1 MMTTFATRSAIV
13 TALLALSLAATA
25 WLPAPAGAAALSSTA
40 SPTTKA
46 VTSSPAGTR
55 SSDADADADA
65 DADTADIPDSSA
77 AAADAQSDDA
87 DADDWNNPDSW
98 RGFGRHHRQ
107 HRHDND
113 LVSIGHDANLP
124 AGAQMDSVVAVFGS
138 ASNNG
143 TARQDVVS
151 VFGDTTINGP
161 TAGSAVAVLGNVTI
175 NAEVGEDVVAVLGT
189 VTLGPAAHVHGHVVS
204 VLGSVTQDPAAIVDQ
219 GVERVL
225 PEDFANAAGV
235 RHWVGRG
242 LMLGRPLVIGSGL
255 AWLWGLSFALLA
267 LYTILALLFREA
279 TEHCIATLNDNPGKS
294 LIVAILAVLLTPLL
308 LFLLAVTVVGILVIP
323 IALVLLFIAGIFGK
337 TTALGWIGARCFGLR
352 TGHAVPHP
360 AAAVLV
366 GGLIVMLVYL
376 VPVLGFVVFI
386 LLSMIGYGAVLYAL
400 LNRIR
405 RTSAAGGAAPSAP
418 SPAGAGPGPVPGPAS
433 AAPFVAAPA
442 AAAAAPA
449 AAADTTGAAATAAA
463 PAAPLPL
470 TTLPRAGFWVR
481 MGALFID
488 ALIIGVVVR
497 LLLDWHEDGS
507 NRIFLLG
514 LAVYGAVMWKAK
526 GTTIGGIVFDLR
538 VARLDSRPLDWPTV
552 CVRALGCILSL
563 CALGLGFIWIAV
575 DAGRQ
580 AWHDKLAGTIVV
592 RVPKGTPL
600 V

>member
-1 MMTTFATRSAIV
+1 MTTFATRSALV

-25 WLPAPAGAAALSSTA
+25 WLPAPAGAAPTNPSAPRPTVAASSAPA
-40 SPTTKA
+40 SGDVDT
-46 VTSSPAGTR
+46 
-55 SSDADADADA
+55 
-65 DADTADIPDSSA
+65 DTADSSA
-77 AAADAQSDDA
+77 ATSSDAQSDD
-87 DADDWNNPDSW
+87 DAGNWNNANDW
-98 RGFGRHHRQ
+98 RGFGRHRRM

-113 LVSIGHDANLP
+113 LVSIGHDANLA
-124 AGAQMDSVVAVFGS
+124 AGGQVDSVVAVFGS
-138 ASNNG
+138 ASNSG
-143 TARQDVVS
+143 TARQDVGS
-151 VFGDTTINGP
+151 VFGDTTVNGP

-175 NAEVGEDVVAVLGT
+175 NADVGEDVVSVLGN

-204 VLGSVTQDPAAIVDQ
+204 VLGTVTEDPAAIVDE

-225 PEDFANAAGV
+225 PEDFASAAGV
-235 RHWVGRG
+235 RHWVGHG

-267 LYTILALLFREA
+267 IYTILALLFREA

-294 LIVAILAVLLTPLL
+294 LIVAILAVLLTPLM
-308 LFLLAVTVVGILVIP
+308 LFLLAITVVGILVIP

-337 TTALGWIGARCFGLR
+337 TTVLGWIGGRCFGLR
-352 TGHAVPHP
+352 AGHTAPHP

-366 GGLIVMLVYL
+366 GGLLVMLVYL

-405 RTSAAGGAAPSAP
+405 RTTSAGGTAPSG
-418 SPAGAGPGPVPGPAS
+418 SVSGSAGPGPS
-433 AAPFVAAPA
+433 TAAPFAEAPA
-442 AAAAAPA
+442 AAAAAAPQHAYA
-449 AAADTTGAAATAAA
+449 AGATAA
-463 PAAPLPL
+463 PAATATPLPL
-470 TTLPRAGFWVR
+470 STLPRPGFWVR

-488 ALIIGVVVR
+488 ALIIGVLVR
-497 LLLDWHEDGS
+497 LLLDWHDDDS
-507 NRIFLLG
+507 ANRIFVLG
-514 LAVYGAVMWKAK
+514 LAVYGAVMWKVK

-538 VARLDSRPLDWPTV
+538 VTRLDSRPLDWPTV
-552 CVRALGCILSL
+552 CVRALGCVLSL

-575 DAGRQ
+575 DSGRQ

>member
-1 MMTTFATRSAIV
+1 MTTLATRSALV

-25 WLPAPAGAAALSSTA
+25 WLPAPASAAA
-40 SPTTKA
+40 
-46 VTSSPAGTR
+46 
-55 SSDADADADA
+55 
-65 DADTADIPDSSA
+65 SSA
-77 AAADAQSDDA
+77 AATSDTSDDSSATAASSAAEPADTQSDDE
-87 DADDWNNPDSW
+87 DAGNWNNANDW
-98 RGFGRHHRQ
+98 RGFGKHRRTHQ
-107 HRHDND
+107 HDDD

-124 AGAQMDSVVAVFGS
+124 AGRQIDSVVAVFGS

-151 VFGDTTINGP
+151 VFGDTTVNGP

-175 NAEVGEDVVAVLGT
+175 NADVGEDVVSVLGN

-204 VLGSVTQDPAAIVDQ
+204 VLGTVNQDPAAIVED

-225 PEDFANAAGV
+225 PEDFASAAGV
-235 RHWVGRG
+235 RHWVGHG
-242 LMLGRPLVIGSGL
+242 LMLGRPLVIGTGL

-267 LYTILALLFREA
+267 VYTILALLFREA
-279 TEHCIATLNDNPGKS
+279 TEHCIATLDANPGKS
-294 LIVAILAVLLTPLL
+294 LVVSILAVLLTPLM
-308 LFLLAVTVVGILVIP
+308 LFLLAITIVGILVIP

-337 TTALGWIGARCFGLR
+337 TTVLGWIGGRCFGLR
-352 TGHAVPHP
+352 PGHTAPHP
-360 AAAVLV
+360 AVAVLV
-366 GGLIVMLVYL
+366 GGLLVMLVYL

-405 RTSAAGGAAPSAP
+405 RTTAAGGATS
-418 SPAGAGPGPVPGPAS
+418 SGPGTVPPIAE
-433 AAPFVAAPA
+433 APA
-442 AAAAAPA
+442 AAAFAPPPA
-449 AAADTTGAAATAAA
+449 AAAADASAGATAAPEA
-463 PAAPLPL
+463 PAAILPL
-470 TTLPRAGFWVR
+470 STLPRPGFWVR

-497 LLLDWHEDGS
+497 LLLNWHDDDS
-507 NRIFLLG
+507 ANRIFVLG
-514 LAVYGAVMWKAK
+514 LAVYGAVMWKVKA
-526 GTTIGGIVFDLR
+526 TTIGGIVFDLR

-552 CVRALGCILSL
+552 CVRALGCVLSL

-575 DAGRQ
+575 DSGRQ

>member
-1 MMTTFATRSAIV
+1 MTTFATRSALV

-25 WLPAPAGAAALSSTA
+25 WLPAPAGAA
-40 SPTTKA
+40 PP
-46 VTSSPAGTR
+46 TSSSASRPAAAAA
-55 SSDADADADA
+55 SSAAAPSDATGDAAGDAG
-65 DADTADIPDSSA
+65 DTADSSA
-77 AAADAQSDDA
+77 AAAADTQSDD
-87 DADDWNNPDSW
+87 DAGNWNHSDNW
-98 RGFGRHHRQ
+98 RGFGRHRRMHQ
-107 HRHDND
+107 HDND
-113 LVSIGHDANLP
+113 LVSIGHDANLA
-124 AGAQMDSVVAVFGS
+124 AGSQVDSVVAVFGS

-151 VFGDTTINGP
+151 VFGDTTVNGP
-161 TAGSAVAVLGNVTI
+161 TAGSAVAVLGNVTV
-175 NAEVGEDVVAVLGT
+175 NADVGEDVVSVLGN

-204 VLGSVTQDPAAIVDQ
+204 VLGTVTEDPAAIVDE

-225 PEDFANAAGV
+225 PEDFASAAGV
-235 RHWVGRG
+235 RHWVGHG

-267 LYTILALLFREA
+267 IYTILALLFREA

-294 LIVAILAVLLTPLL
+294 LIVAILAVLLTPLM
-308 LFLLAVTVVGILVIP
+308 LFLLAITVVGILVIP
-323 IALVLLFIAGIFGK
+323 IALVVLFIAGIFGK
-337 TTALGWIGARCFGLR
+337 TAVLGWIGGRCFGLR
-352 TGHAVPHP
+352 AGHTAPHP

-366 GGLIVMLVYL
+366 GGLLVMLVYL

-405 RTSAAGGAAPSAP
+405 RTTASGGTAPSAP
-418 SPAGAGPGPVPGPAS
+418 APGNAGSGPSTVPSS
-433 AAPFVAAPA
+433 APPLVETPA
-442 AAAAAPA
+442 AAASAPE
-449 AAADTTGAAATAAA
+449 T
-463 PAAPLPL
+463 PAAPLPPL
-470 TTLPRAGFWVR
+470 STLPRPGFWVR

-497 LLLDWHEDGS
+497 LLLDWHDDDS
-507 NRIFLLG
+507 ANRIFVLG
-514 LAVYGAVMWKAK
+514 LAVYGAVMWKFK

-538 VARLDSRPLDWPTV
+538 VTRLDSRPLDWPTV
-552 CVRALGCILSL
+552 CVRALGCVLSL

-575 DAGRQ
+575 DSGRQ

>member
-1 MMTTFATRSAIV
+1 MTTLTTRSALV

-25 WLPAPAGAAALSSTA
+25 WLPAPAGAATA
-40 SPTTKA
+40 S
-46 VTSSPAGTR
+46 SSPSVVDGA
-55 SSDADADADA
+55 
-65 DADTADIPDSSA
+65 DSSA
-77 AAADAQSDDA
+77 AEPADTQSDD
-87 DADDWNNPDSW
+87 DAGNWNDSNDW
-98 RGFGRHHRQ
+98 RGFGRHRRLHSHQ
-107 HRHDND
+107 HEND
-113 LVSIGHDANLP
+113 LVAVGHDAVLP
-124 AGAQMDSVVAVFGS
+124 AGSEMDSVVAVFGS

-143 TARQDVVS
+143 TAHQDVVS
-151 VFGDTTINGP
+151 VFGDTTVNGP

-175 NAEVGEDVVAVLGT
+175 NADVGEDVVSVLGS

-204 VLGSVTQDPAAIVDQ
+204 VLGTVHQDPAAIVED
-219 GVERVL
+219 GIERVL
-225 PEDFANAAGV
+225 PEDFAHAEGL
-235 RHWVGRG
+235 RHWIGHG
-242 LMLGRPLVIGSGL
+242 LMLGRLLVIGSGL
-255 AWLWGLSFALLA
+255 GWLWGLSFALLA

-294 LIVAILAVLLTPLL
+294 LLVAILAVLLTPLMF
-308 LFLLAVTVVGILVIP
+308 FLLAITVVGILVIP
-323 IALVLLFIAGIFGK
+323 IALVLLIVAAVFGK
-337 TTALGWIGARCFGLR
+337 TTVLGWIGGRCFGLR
-352 TGHAVPHP
+352 AGQTLPHP

-366 GGLIVMLVYL
+366 GGLLVMLVYL

-405 RTSAAGGAAPSAP
+405 RTTSGDTI
-418 SPAGAGPGPVPGPAS
+418 PGPAPVTPGTGPG
-433 AAPFVAAPA
+433 APPPFTA

-449 AAADTTGAAATAAA
+449 ADAPA
-463 PAAPLPL
+463 PAAQATPEAQAAVAALPL
-470 TTLPRAGFWVR
+470 STLPRPGFWVR

-497 LLLDWHEDGS
+497 LLLDWHDDDVS
-507 NRIFLLG
+507 NRLFLLA
-514 LAVYGAVMWKAK
+514 LAVYGAVMWKVK

-538 VARLDSRPLDWPTV
+538 VVRLDSRALDWPTV
-552 CVRALGCILSL
+552 SVRALGCVLSL

-575 DAGRQ
+575 DSGHQ

>member
-1 MMTTFATRSAIV
+1 MTTDATRSALV

-25 WLPAPAGAAALSSTA
+25 WLPAPAGAAATGSSAAPPASVDADDNADSSTA
-40 SPTTKA
+40 EP
-46 VTSSPAGTR
+46 
-55 SSDADADADA
+55 
-65 DADTADIPDSSA
+65 ADT
-77 AAADAQSDDA
+77 QSDD
-87 DADDWNNPDSW
+87 DADNRSNGNDW
-98 RGFGRHHRQ
+98 RGFGRHRHLQ
-107 HRHDND
+107 QHDND
-113 LVSIGHDANLP
+113 MVSVGHDATLP
-124 AGAQMDSVVAVFGS
+124 AGSQMDSVVAVFGS
-138 ASNNG
+138 ATNNG
-143 TARQDVVS
+143 TAHQDVVS
-151 VFGDTTINGP
+151 VFGDTTVNGP

-175 NAEVGEDVVAVLGT
+175 NADVGEDVVSVLGS

-204 VLGSVTQDPAAIVDQ
+204 VLGTVRQDPAAIVED

-225 PEDFANAAGV
+225 PEDFANAEGV

-267 LYTILALLFREA
+267 LYTLLALLFREA

-294 LIVAILAVLLTPLL
+294 LIVAILSVLLTPLM
-308 LFLLAVTVVGILVIP
+308 LFLLAITVVGILVIP
-323 IALVLLFIAGIFGK
+323 VALVLLFVAGLFGK
-337 TTALGWIGARCFGLR
+337 TTVLGWIGGRCFGLR
-352 TGHAVPHP
+352 AGHALPHP

-366 GGLIVMLVYL
+366 GGLLVMLVYL

-400 LNRIR
+400 LNRAR
-405 RTSAAGGAAPSAP
+405 RITSAAAAA
-418 SPAGAGPGPVPGPAS
+418 AGPAPPFADAAAAEATAAAAAVPP
-433 AAPFVAAPA
+433 P

-449 AAADTTGAAATAAA
+449 AAAV
-463 PAAPLPL
+463 LPL
-470 TTLPRAGFWVR
+470 STLPRPGFWVR
-481 MGALFID
+481 IGALFID

-497 LLLDWHEDGS
+497 LLLDWHDDEAS
-507 NRIFLLG
+507 NRFFVLA
-514 LAVYGAVMWKAK
+514 LAVYGAVMWKVR

-552 CVRALGCILSL
+552 SVRALGCVLSL

-575 DAGRQ
+575 DSGHQ

>member
-1 MMTTFATRSAIV
+1 MMTTFATRSALV

-25 WLPAPAGAAALSSTA
+25 WLPAPAGAAPTNPSAPRPTVAASSAATD
-40 SPTTKA
+40 
-46 VTSSPAGTR
+46 G
-55 SSDADADADA
+55 DGDGDGDGE
-65 DADTADIPDSSA
+65 ADTDSADSSA
-77 AAADAQSDDA
+77 AASSDTQSDNDDA
-87 DADDWNNPDSW
+87 GNWNNANDW
-98 RGFGRHHRQ
+98 RGFGRHRRMHQ
-107 HRHDND
+107 HEND
-113 LVSIGHDANLP
+113 LVSIGHDANLV
-124 AGAQMDSVVAVFGS
+124 AGGQVDSVVAVFGS

-161 TAGSAVAVLGNVTI
+161 TAGSAVAVLGNVTV
-175 NAEVGEDVVAVLGT
+175 NADVGEDVVSVLGN

-204 VLGSVTQDPAAIVDQ
+204 VLGTVTEDPAAIVDE

-225 PEDFANAAGV
+225 PEDFASAAGV
-235 RHWVGRG
+235 RHWVGHG

-255 AWLWGLSFALLA
+255 GWLWGLSFALLA
-267 LYTILALLFREA
+267 IYTILALLFREA

-294 LIVAILAVLLTPLL
+294 LIVAILAVLLTPLM
-308 LFLLAVTVVGILVIP
+308 LFLLAITVVGILVIP
-323 IALVLLFIAGIFGK
+323 IALVVLFIAGIFGK
-337 TTALGWIGARCFGLR
+337 TTVLGWIGGRCFGLR
-352 TGHAVPHP
+352 AGHAAPHP

-366 GGLIVMLVYL
+366 GGLLVMLVYL

-405 RTSAAGGAAPSAP
+405 RSTSAGGAAPSGPVSGSA
-418 SPAGAGPGPVPGPAS
+418 APGPDPGPSTAPPFVETPAAAAS
-433 AAPFVAAPA
+433 AAPQG
-442 AAAAAPA
+442 
-449 AAADTTGAAATAAA
+449 GAYTSGATAAPET

-470 TTLPRAGFWVR
+470 STLPRPGFWVR

-497 LLLDWHEDGS
+497 LLLDWHDDGS
-507 NRIFLLG
+507 ANRIFLLG
-514 LAVYGAVMWKAK
+514 LAVYGAVMWKVK

-538 VARLDSRPLDWPTV
+538 VVRLDSRPLDWPTV

-575 DAGRQ
+575 DSGRQ